1 MAAKKSTQSDQLAE
15 QAKLVRE
22 ALPAKQQS
30 IVFKLATEAGYLTG
44 LADGTEDINER
55 AALVRAIEALSEGL
69 VIEWEIDGLLSEAH
83 AAIAAQGAE
92 ARAKAIGAQLKELG
106 AADAGIFI
114 AAVVAH
120 ATSGIDKSEASV
132 LEKIGTAAGLAK
144 PQIAALVK
152 KAR

>member
-1 MAAKKSTQSDQLAE
+1 MAAKKSTQNEQLTE

-22 ALPAKQQS
+22 ALPPQQQS
-30 IVFKLATEAGYLTG
+30 VVFRLATEAGYLTG
-44 LADGTEDINER
+44 LADGTEDVAER
-55 AALVRAIEALSEGL
+55 AALVRAIEGLSQGL
-69 VIEWEIDGLLSEAH
+69 VLEWEIDDLLSEAA
-83 AAIAAQGAE
+83 AAIAKEGGE
-92 ARAKAIGAQLKELG
+92 TRAKSIGKQLKELQ

-114 AAVVAH
+114 AAIVAH
-120 ATSGIDKSEASV
+120 ATAGIDKTEASI

>member
-1 MAAKKSTQSDQLAE
+1 MAAKKSTQGEQLEE
-15 QAKLVRE
+15 QARLVRE
-22 ALPAKQQS
+22 ALPPQRQS

-44 LADGTEDINER
+44 LADGAEDMAER
-55 AALVRAIEALSEGL
+55 AALVRAIEGLSQGVVL
-69 VIEWEIDGLLSEAH
+69 EWEVDQLLSEA
-83 AAIAAQGAE
+83 AAALAKEGAE
-92 ARAKAIGAQLKELG
+92 ARAKSIGKQLKELD

-114 AAVVAH
+114 AAIVAH
-120 ATSGIDKSEASV
+120 ATAGIDKSEASI

>member
-1 MAAKKSTQSDQLAE
+1 MAAKKSTQGDQLAE

-22 ALPAKQQS
+22 ALPPQQQS

-44 LADGTEDINER
+44 LADGTEDVNER
-55 AALVRAIEALSEGL
+55 AALVRAIEGLSEGL
-69 VIEWEIDGLLSEAH
+69 VLEWEIDGLLSEAH
-83 AAIAAQGAE
+83 AAIASEGAD

-106 AADAGIFI
+106 AAEAGIFI
-114 AAVVAH
+114 AAVVGL

>member
-1 MAAKKSTQSDQLAE
+1 MAAKKSTQNEQLVA
-15 QAKLVRE
+15 QAKAVRE
-22 ALPAKQQS
+22 ALPPQQQS

-44 LADGTEDINER
+44 LADGTEDVAER

-69 VIEWEIDGLLSEAH
+69 VLEWEVDDLLSEAA
-83 AAIAAQGAE
+83 AAIGKEGAD
-92 ARAKAIGAQLKELG
+92 ARARAIGKQLKELD

-120 ATSGIDKSEASV
+120 ATAGIDKTEASV

>member
-1 MAAKKSTQSDQLAE
+1 MAAKKSTQGDQLAE

-22 ALPAKQQS
+22 ALPPKQQS
-30 IVFKLATEAGYLTG
+30 TVFKLATEAGYLTG
-44 LADGTEDINER
+44 LADGTEDVNER
-55 AALVRAIEALSEGL
+55 AALVRAIEGLSEGL
-69 VIEWEIDGLLSEAH
+69 VLEWEIDGLLSEAH
-83 AAIAAQGAE
+83 AAIASEGAD

-106 AADAGIFI
+106 AAEAGIFI
-114 AAVVAH
+114 AAVVGL

>member
-1 MAAKKSTQSDQLAE
+1 MAAKKSTQSEQLVE

-22 ALPAKQQS
+22 ALPPKQQS
-30 IVFKLATEAGYLTG
+30 IVFRLATEAGYLTG
-44 LADGTEDINER
+44 LADGTEDVNER

-69 VIEWEIDGLLSEAH
+69 VIEWEIDSLLSEAA
-83 AAIAAQGAE
+83 AAIARDGND
-92 ARAKAIGAQLKELG
+92 ARAKAIGAELKALG

-120 ATSGIDKSEASV
+120 ATSGIDKTEASV